1 LLWLKVKDWRFKRS
15 ESSAISGELLVNAIK
30 VNKSEK
36 ETDFATSIQGF
47 RRQKIDDRPKP
58 ALSQPK
64 KVTEQSAFSGR

>member
-1 LLWLKVKDWRFKRS
+1 VLSVRDPLA
-15 ESSAISGELLVNAIK
+15 SADHVSPDEGIK

-64 KVTEQSAFSGR
+64 KVTEQSAFFWTLNQV